1 VYTSYERN
9 AVSCTR
15 QKVWLNIAV
24 IVVVGIMAWGAAS
37 GQSGIGQFDPLVR
50 TSARRLAIAE
60 QVALS
65 KWDSG
70 AAVEDA
76 TREAQVI
83 QGAVT
88 AGEARGIDAASV
100 TKFFRAQIEANKVVQ
115 YSLLAEWRRQGG
127 APSHAPINLA
137 GVVRPEL
144 DQLQAELVAELA
156 DTKEIRSG
164 ARCRIEVA
172 IAVGKYIAVH
182 RKEASTLTEIGLD
195 RALSESCADSLS
207 QPLSSSR

>member
-1 VYTSYERN
+1 VYTSHQRN
-9 AVSCTR
+9 AASCTR
-15 QKVWLNIAV
+15 QKVRFNVAV
-24 IVVVGIMAWGAAS
+24 AIVVGTMAWGAAS
-37 GQSGIGQFDPLVR
+37 GQSGVGQFDPLVR

-115 YSLLAEWRRQGG
+115 YSLLAEWRRQGS

-137 GVVRPEL
+137 GVIRPEL
-144 DQLQAELVAELA
+144 DQLQAELVAELV

-172 IAVGKYIAVH
+172 TAVGKYVAAH
-182 RKEASTLTEIGLD
+182 RNERSTLTEIGLD
-195 RALSESCADSLS
+195 RALSESCADSVS
-207 QPLSSSR
+207 QTSK

>member
-1 VYTSYERN
+1 V
-9 AVSCTR
+9 A
-15 QKVWLNIAV
+15 
-24 IVVVGIMAWGAAS
+24 IVVGTIAWGAAA

-76 TREAQVI
+76 PREAQVI
-83 QGAVT
+83 QGAVKT
-88 AGEARGIDAASV
+88 GEAGGVDAVSV

-115 YSLLAEWRRQGG
+115 YSLLAEWRRHGS
-127 APSHAPINLA
+127 APSHTPINLA
-137 GVVRPEL
+137 GVIRPEL

-156 DTKEIRSG
+156 DTKEVRSG
-164 ARCRIEVA
+164 ARCRIEMA
-172 IAVGKYIAVH
+172 TAVGKYVAAH
-182 RKEASTLTEIGLD
+182 RKETSTLTEIALD
-195 RALSESCADSLS
+195 RALSESCIDSVS
-207 QPLSSSR
+207 QTAH

>member
-1 VYTSYERN
+1 
-9 AVSCTR
+9 
-15 QKVWLNIAV
+15 
-24 IVVVGIMAWGAAS
+24 MAWGAAS
-37 GQSGIGQFDPLVR
+37 GQSGVGQFDPLVR

-100 TKFFRAQIEANKVVQ
+100 TKVFRAQIEANKVVQ
-115 YSLLAEWRRQGG
+115 YSLLAGWRREGR
-127 APSHAPINLA
+127 APAHASINLVD
-137 GVVRPEL
+137 VVRPEL
-144 DQLQAELVAELA
+144 DRLQVELIAELA
-156 DTKEIRSG
+156 DTKERRSS
-164 ARCRIEVA
+164 ANCRVEMA
-172 IAVGKYIAVH
+172 TAVGKYVAAHPKDTSKLIEV
-182 RKEASTLTEIGLD
+182 GLD
-195 RALSESCADSLS
+195 RALSESCADSVS
-207 QPLSSSR
+207 QAPK